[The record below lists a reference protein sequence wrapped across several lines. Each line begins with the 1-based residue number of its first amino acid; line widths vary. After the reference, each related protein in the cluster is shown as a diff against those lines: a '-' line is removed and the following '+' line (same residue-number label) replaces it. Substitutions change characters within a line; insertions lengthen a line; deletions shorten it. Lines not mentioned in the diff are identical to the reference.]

1 MNDNF
6 QSPCEGFAVEVAE
19 GLIFVVK
26 GLIHPHGRLIA
37 YLRYLPDQTGD
48 RNRDGVA
55 YRRVY
60 RFEEQQRILKRDFP
74 HYLGEDPCLG
84 IPVQW
89 VETRRIRRVYDPRKR
104 LEEIC
109 RCGPRDGIERKVAA
123 FAELLRNSAE
133 IDLSSLG
140 ISGSVLL
147 NLHLQKSDLDFTVY
161 GEEQA
166 LAVHGALDRLLDKG
180 AEDSVRRLNRKEMS
194 VLHDAHRPDTPLSF
208 EDFAGLQDR
217 KVNEGFFQGS
227 PYFIRF
233 VKHPSQ
239 FAQRYNDPRYEP
251 LGNVTIRAKI
261 VDDRD
266 AIFTPCTYQI
276 DDVEFIRGKP
286 VADLREIA
294 SFRGRFTDQ
303 VRTGEMAS
311 ARGHLESVIPY
322 VGPAYH
328 RLTVGGTV
336 GDYLMR
342 ENMGVFQ
349 GRET

>member
-6 QSPCEGFAVEVAE
+6 QHPCEGFAVEMAD
-19 GLIFVVK
+19 GLIFTVK
-26 GLIHPHGRLIA
+26 GLIHPHDRLIA
-37 YLRYLPDQTGD
+37 YLRYLPDQAGD
-48 RNRDGVA
+48 RNRDGIA
-55 YRRVY
+55 YRRIY

-74 HYLGEDPCLG
+74 CYLGKDPCFG

-89 VETRRIRRVYDPRKR
+89 VETRRVRRVYDPRKR
-104 LEEIC
+104 LEEIS
-109 RCGPRDGIERKVAA
+109 RFGPQDRTERKVAA
-123 FAELLRNSAE
+123 FAELLLNSAG
-133 IDLSSLG
+133 IDLPSFG

-147 NLHLQKSDLDFTVY
+147 NLHLPKSDLDFIVY
-161 GEEQA
+161 GEQQS

-180 AEDSVRRLNRKEMS
+180 AEDSVRRLNSKEMS
-194 VLHDAHRPDTPLSF
+194 TLHDAHRPDTPLSF
-208 EDFAGLQDR
+208 ENFASLQDR
-217 KVNEGFFQGS
+217 KVNEGLFQGS

-239 FAQRYNDPRYEP
+239 FDQKYNDPRYKP

-261 VDDRD
+261 INDRD

-276 DDVEFIRGKP
+276 DDVKFIRGKP
-286 VADLREIA
+286 VADLWEIA

-303 VRTGEMAS
+303 VRTGELAS
-311 ARGHLESVIPY
+311 ARGNLERVIPC

-328 RLTVGGTV
+328 RLTVGGTI

-342 ENMGVFQ
+342 ENMEVLQ
-349 GRET
+349 GSET